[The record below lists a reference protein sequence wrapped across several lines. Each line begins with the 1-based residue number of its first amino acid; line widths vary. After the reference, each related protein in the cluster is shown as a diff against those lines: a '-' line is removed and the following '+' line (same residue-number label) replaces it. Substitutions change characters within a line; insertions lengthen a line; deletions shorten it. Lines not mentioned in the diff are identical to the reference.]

1 MNELL
6 TVNQLAK
13 HYGVDRSTVYRWI
26 KEGLP
31 FRTTPSGLKRF
42 TLESIEIWLSEK
54 KEGN

>member
-1 MNELL
+1 MISLL

-13 HYGVDRSTVYRWI
+13 HYIVDRTTIYRWI
-26 KEGLP
+26 KEGMP
-31 FRTTPSGLKRF
+31 FQTTPGGAKRF